1 MRKIIEKCP
10 ACQDEVIVT
19 RISCTRCE
27 CQVTGQFSPTIFNRL
42 TPESLA
48 FVETFVRLRGN
59 IKEMERELG
68 VPYSTIRNRLDEVIL
83 ELGFVPGAHIPPPEP
98 PEPPEPPDLSISR
111 QEILRR
117 LEAGEITAEDAAEE
131 LGRAK

>member
-27 CQVTGQFSPTIFNRL
+27 CEVTGQFQPTTFNRL

-68 VPYSTIRNRLDEVIL
+68 VPYSTIRNRLDDVII
-83 ELGFVPGAHIPPPEP
+83 ELGFVPGAHIPPPKIEEMP
-98 PEPPEPPDLSISR
+98 STSR
-111 QEILRR
+111 QEILKR
-117 LEAGEITAEDAAEE
+117 LESGEITAEDAAEE
-131 LGRAK
+131 LGRVK

>member
-10 ACQDEVIVT
+10 ACQNEVIVT

-27 CQVTGQFSPTIFNRL
+27 CEVTGQFQPTIFSRL

-68 VPYSTIRNRLDEVIL
+68 VPYSTIRNRLDDVIM
-83 ELGFVPGAHIPPPEP
+83 ELGFVPGAHIPPPASP
-98 PEPPEPPDLSISR
+98 PEVPTASR
-111 QEILRR
+111 QEILKR
-117 LEAGEITAEDAAEE
+117 LESGEITAEDAAEE
-131 LGRAK
+131 FGRIK

>member
-10 ACQDEVIVT
+10 ACQNEVIVT

-27 CQVTGQFSPTIFNRL
+27 CEVTGQFQPTIFNRL

-59 IKEMERELG
+59 IKEMERELS

-98 PEPPEPPDLSISR
+98 PAMPGVSQ
-111 QEILRR
+111 QEILKR
-117 LEAGEITAEDAAEE
+117 LESGEITPEEATEE
-131 LGRAK
+131 LGKVK

>member
-10 ACQDEVIVT
+10 ACQNEVMVT
-19 RISCTRCE
+19 RISCTRCDCE
-27 CQVTGQFSPTIFNRL
+27 VTGQFQPTTFNRL

-59 IKEMERELG
+59 IKEMERELN

-83 ELGFVPGAHIPPPEP
+83 ELGFVPGAHIPPSPEP
-98 PEPPEPPDLSISR
+98 PEMPAESR
-111 QEILRR
+111 QEILKR
-117 LEAGEITAEDAAEE
+117 LEAGEITIEDAAEE
-131 LGRAK
+131 LEKI